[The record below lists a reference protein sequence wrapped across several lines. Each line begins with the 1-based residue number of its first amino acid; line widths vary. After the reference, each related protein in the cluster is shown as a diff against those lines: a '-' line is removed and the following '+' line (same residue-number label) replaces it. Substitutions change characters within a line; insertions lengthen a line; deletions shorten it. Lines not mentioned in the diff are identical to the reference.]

1 MANYS
6 HSSKLLLTDRRN
18 RLGDDIIEASECLKS
33 WLSSGIVYGGVNS
46 DVNHMESTLKA
57 LELHSLGLRSSSV
70 I

>member
-1 MANYS
+1 M
-6 HSSKLLLTDRRN
+6 
-18 RLGDDIIEASECLKS
+18 GDDIIEASECLKS